1 MNKIY
6 WRQRFCSADLLE
18 FSHWLMWVNL
28 GWISFV
34 TGIPIMSLML
44 ISSSP
49 WSSIA
54 SSLHIIS
61 TSWAFP
67 GPQYP
72 SCSDHSEERERL
84 LNICWQPCQCQHHS
98 NSSRRTREQCGGVVI
113 KIKNS
118 RKSQFPVKWL
128 VIIIIIGGWIMLA
141 VWYSKTSHS
150 VVFILVYFFQ
160 SITK

>member
-1 MNKIY
+1 MKSMNKIY

-54 SSLHIIS
+54 SPLHIIS

-72 SCSDHSEERERL
+72 SCSDHSEERDYSIFVDNRANVSTTATAAGGPE
-84 LNICWQPCQCQHHS
+84 S
-98 NSSRRTREQCGGVVI
+98 NVAGLSSRS
-113 KIKNS
+113 KIQERVN
-118 RKSQFPVKWL
+118 
-128 VIIIIIGGWIMLA
+128 
-141 VWYSKTSHS
+141 
-150 VVFILVYFFQ
+150 FQ
-160 SITK
+160 LNG

>member
-150 VVFILVYFFQ
+150 VVFKLVYFFQ